1 VHPYEQDSDI
11 HVVILNRKDKQ
22 IITVTLMIISEY
34 CTTRFTIKRS
44 SSSNI
49 KINQDSDNK
58 SSLIIRAIMKSNQE
72 ETCSFALKQSH

>member
-1 VHPYEQDSDI
+1 VHPHEQDSDVN
-11 HVVILNRKDKQ
+11 VVILNRKDKQ
-22 IITVTLMIISEY
+22 IITVTLMISSEY
-34 CTTRFTIKRS
+34 STTRFTIKSS

-49 KINQDSDNK
+49 KINQDPDNK